1 MNDIPPPKLK
11 SSRGKKRESKPIAS
25 LAKARQSARLS
36 MKKQQTKLN
45 KLKSKLQSATRV
57 AQTKKE
63 NLKHIEKVLD
73 GKEIQVIDERI
84 LESIPDN
91 VRDLIDTQNIVF
103 KPNKGPQT
111 QFLASAE
118 KEVFYATLKSED
130 GRFDKQVTIE
140 VPRSIAPEFK
150 SGLESVTSRVKFK
163 KIGILALKS

>member
-73 GKEIQVIDERI
+73 KLD
-84 LESIPDN
+84 
-91 VRDLIDTQNIVF
+91 VRMW
-103 KPNKGPQT
+103 G
-111 QFLASAE
+111 
-118 KEVFYATLKSED
+118 
-130 GRFDKQVTIE
+130 
-140 VPRSIAPEFK
+140 
-150 SGLESVTSRVKFK
+150 
-163 KIGILALKS
+163 IGILIIGAAALDKLI